1 MQKRF
6 SFIITLLLSFISCD
20 GNPCIITI
28 CSCED
33 SIANWVPP
41 TVRSVYFSPKTAK
54 IGDTIM
60 IVIEKD
66 AWNCTNG
73 LDYNKDFEITG
84 DGKIKYIGTHKDIN
98 SNFPDDESRMR
109 GNITKICSKQDDN
122 ASYVEVTEYV
132 SIQGVLKS
140 KEERRD
146 VVLVEFI
153 VPANAKSGYI
163 WTTDPMGFAR
173 GGYSDERLIIVDEN
187 GKEITE

>member
-1 MQKRF
+1 MKR
-6 SFIITLLLSFISCD
+6 IIYLFFVLLIFISCD
-20 GNPCIITI
+20 NNPCVITV

-41 TVRSVYFSPKTAK
+41 TVRSVYFSPKTAE

-73 LDYNKDFEITG
+73 LDYNKDFEITN

-109 GNITKICSKQDDN
+109 GNITRISSKQDDN

-132 SIQGVLKS
+132 SIQGLVNS
-140 KEERRD
+140 EDERRD

-163 WTTDPMGFAR
+163 RTTDPMRFAYGGF
-173 GGYSDERLIIVDEN
+173 SEEKLIIVDEN
-187 GKEITE
+187 GNEVTK